1 MPADM
6 KAIIADTFTEL
17 IQQGD
22 VDKITVKNV
31 IEKCHIS
38 RQTFYYHFHDLMDV
52 LEWSLEQSTRKLVEE
67 SLDAK
72 DLTEALRKFVEFTVE
87 HQKGLKRMLES
98 REQGRILEML
108 IDAVASYL
116 KDLVAYREPELKIS
130 YAELETG
137 LYFYACGLVGTL
149 LRYARKPRVN
159 QEQLIRQLE
168 NLLTTRMLAGENKE
182 AV

>member
-17 IQQGD
+17 IQKGD

-52 LEWSLEQSTRKLVEE
+52 MEWSLEQATRKLVEE
-67 SLDAK
+67 SLEAK
-72 DLTEALRKFVEFTVE
+72 DLTEALRKFVEFTAD
-87 HQKGLKRMLES
+87 HQKVLKRILGS

-108 IDAVASYL
+108 VDAVASYL
-116 KDLVAYREPELKIS
+116 KDLVAYREPDLKIS

-149 LRYARKPRVN
+149 LKYARQPHVS
-159 QEQLIRQLE
+159 QEQLIQLLE
-168 NLLTTRMLAGENKE
+168 NLLTKRMLA
-182 AV
+182 